1 MGLAAFN
8 RCYVVP
14 TIKVWGKP
22 LYGLGVS
29 ANSLEVFNKKC
40 MVHNIEGLGEVLEN
54 CSSKTAVIKTEVC
67 CQRNGLEQLLLIAWD
82 GNQTDL
88 P

>member
-1 MGLAAFN
+1 MRYSNENLTRMGLASFN

-40 MVHNIEGLGEVLEN
+40 MVHNIEGLGEV
-54 CSSKTAVIKTEVC
+54 
-67 CQRNGLEQLLLIAWD
+67 
-82 GNQTDL
+82 
-88 P
+88 